1 MFFRRNTPDSSPK
14 EPVRSTPSSHVGQ
27 SPDKDHSSS
36 AKSLEELI
44 GLLPELAGTVLDT
57 LQSDGVAIATPDT
70 GSGTDGNRILYM
82 NRKMS
87 EIIDKMTPDLRRE
100 YGLGPDQVS
109 GGSIHR
115 FHKNPDRIRQIL
127 KDLRPGEIRFNQI
140 IPVGSMQ
147 IASVSRVLT
156 DRNGNR
162 IGYLTVFADIT
173 SRKHIQ
179 SLQNETEA
187 IARKSDQMVSLIQDL
202 SARADNGKDV
212 ILNMSHGVLDN
223 ENAMQQLGEVVDI
236 LGKRSGEIGSI
247 IETIG
252 QIASQTNLLALNAA
266 IEAAR
271 AGEQG
276 RGFAVVADEV
286 RKLAERTAQATK
298 EIESTIR
305 KVQDETRKT
314 VYLLEES
321 RSRTAKNRDLASQT
335 GAVLKEIQSGHRALL
350 DEMTNIAQAAA
361 TQDRTIK
368 TYMKEVEQ

>member
-179 SLQNETEA
+179 SLQNETEE

-335 GAVLKEIQSGHRALL
+335 GAVLKEIQSGHSALL

-368 TYMKEVEQ
+368 TYMKEAGQ

>member
-179 SLQNETEA
+179 SLQNETEE

-321 RSRTAKNRDLASQT
+321 RSRTAKNMDLASQT
-335 GAVLKEIQSGHRALL
+335 DAVLKEILSGHSALL

-361 TQDRTIK
+361 IQDRTIK
-368 TYMKEVEQ
+368 AYMKEAGQ

>member
-70 GSGTDGNRILYM
+70 GSGTGGNRILYM

-179 SLQNETEA
+179 SLQNETEE

-335 GAVLKEIQSGHRALL
+335 GAVLKEIQSGHSALL

>member
-14 EPVRSTPSSHVGQ
+14 EPVRSTPSFHVGQ
-27 SPDKDHSSS
+27 SPDNDPASA

-202 SARADNGKDV
+202 SVRADNGKDV

-321 RSRTAKNRDLASQT
+321 RSRTAKNMDLASQT
-335 GAVLKEIQSGHRALL
+335 DAVLKEILSGHSALL

-361 TQDRTIK
+361 IQDRTIK
-368 TYMKEVEQ
+368 AYMKEAGQ

>member
-179 SLQNETEA
+179 SLQNETEE